1 MDAVVEGELPDVEPP
16 HSEITATGA
25 ADASKVASS
34 SRKFGRRGRESLTP
48 PATDG
53 SSARKRRPASSR
65 IFGLLRRLW
74 IPLVVLAVVVAGGFT
89 VSRLH
94 GIFGSQ
100 KPVAYGDTRTDTAK
114 PINPKYLKYEVWGAP
129 GTVAQISYFNE
140 NGDPQFIQGVS
151 LPWTFSFPMV
161 GAAGIGSVAAQGDTD
176 TIGCRITVGDEVK
189 TEKVTNHEVSSFVSC
204 MLKAA

>member
-1 MDAVVEGELPDVEPP
+1 M
-16 HSEITATGA
+16 
-25 ADASKVASS
+25 
-34 SRKFGRRGRESLTP
+34 
-48 PATDG
+48 
-53 SSARKRRPASSR
+53 
-65 IFGLLRRLW
+65 RRLW
-74 IPLVVLAVVVAGGFT
+74 IPLVVLAVVGAGGFT

-100 KPVAYGDTRTDTAK
+100 KEVTYGDTRTDAAK
-114 PINPKYLKYEVWGAP
+114 PINPKYLKYEIWGPP

-161 GAAGIGSVAAQGDTD
+161 GAAGIGSVAAQGDSD
-176 TIGCRITVGDEVK
+176 SIGCRITVGDEVK
-189 TEKVTNHEVSSFVSC
+189 AEKVTNHEVSSFVSC

>member
-1 MDAVVEGELPDVEPP
+1 M
-16 HSEITATGA
+16 
-25 ADASKVASS
+25 
-34 SRKFGRRGRESLTP
+34 
-48 PATDG
+48 G
-53 SSARKRRPASSR
+53 S
-65 IFGLLRRLW
+65 
-74 IPLVVLAVVVAGGFT
+74 
-89 VSRLH
+89 
-94 GIFGSQ
+94 
-100 KPVAYGDTRTDTAK
+100 
-114 PINPKYLKYEVWGAP
+114 P